1 MDEGKL
7 LVVVM
12 VLVVVFLGI
21 ALFMFFIDH
30 KLHGL
35 EKKIKKLKD
44 AGEQTPEGNN
54 HSQP

>member
-12 VLVVVFLGI
+12 VLVVIFLGI
-21 ALFMFFIDH
+21 ALFVFYIDR

-35 EKKIKKLKD
+35 EQKIKKLKD
-44 AGEQTPEGNN
+44 AGELTHKDNN
-54 HSQP
+54 HSKP

>member
-12 VLVVVFLGI
+12 VLVVIFLGI
-21 ALFMFFIDH
+21 ALFMFYIDR

-35 EKKIKKLKD
+35 EQKIKKLKD
-44 AGEQTPEGNN
+44 AGELTHKDNN
-54 HSQP
+54 HSKP